1 MKRCFTLIE
10 LLVVIAMITILAAML
25 LPALSRTKEYAHK
38 ITCTSN
44 MKQLSML
51 HASYQETF
59 DGAIVPNG
67 LQYCYFKN
75 EELQNSGS
83 IDKATLDHVQGGV
96 QLLLAMDGRQRTITD
111 RNEQEYNTSVPI
123 RTHPYRSV
131 LSIFFVFFLTMLLF
145 FCKKRV

>member
-1 MKRCFTLIE
+1 MIKTGFSFLGV
-10 LLVVIAMITILAAML
+10 LLDRRM
-25 LPALSRTKEYAHK
+25 
-38 ITCTSN
+38 N
-44 MKQLSML
+44 N
-51 HASYQETF
+51 
-59 DGAIVPNG
+59 DGVPNTWRPIISLGTSPEIG
-67 LQYCYFKN
+67 LQYYYFKN

-83 IDKATLDHVQGGV
+83 IDKATLDHVEGGV